1 MWKKRNH
8 LRDVFHSPEK
18 EMATQ
23 FLEQNGGRGKNGT
36 SFRYVWCATK
46 QQQQQHT
53 HTQRKKHWKETE
65 QIMYYL
71 MQIKYKGWW

>member
-36 SFRYVWCATK
+36 SFRYV
-46 QQQQQHT
+46 
-53 HTQRKKHWKETE
+53 
-65 QIMYYL
+65 
-71 MQIKYKGWW
+71 